1 MKSFPL
7 NLAPCLV
14 GRDKP
19 QLPLYSSGNSSGTS
33 DDRGLGMK
41 LQRLLNSAAPLQ
53 NVAQLYAAWA
63 ETVPMSSENVSQDG
77 PTRLGKNDP
86 STTCRLSRPW
96 NSYCTS
102 STGISRS
109 AVTNAY
115 DIVGLYLR
123 ALKADGMASLI

>member
-1 MKSFPL
+1 MKSSPL

-19 QLPLYSSGNSSGTS
+19 QLPLYSSGNGSGTS

-86 STTCRLSRPW
+86 STTCRL
-96 NSYCTS
+96 
-102 STGISRS
+102 
-109 AVTNAY
+109 V
-115 DIVGLYLR
+115 
-123 ALKADGMASLI
+123 